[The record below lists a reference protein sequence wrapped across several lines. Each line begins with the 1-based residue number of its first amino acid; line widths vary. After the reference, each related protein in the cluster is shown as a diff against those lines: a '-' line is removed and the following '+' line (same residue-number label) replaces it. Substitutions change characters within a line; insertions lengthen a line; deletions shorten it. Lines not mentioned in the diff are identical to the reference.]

1 MVPHHLTPQTMTL
14 LLQLIIHPMLHQ
26 QHMAPRLKHLLH
38 QLLLLPML
46 HQLHHTQ
53 PWLTPILDNLSPYV
67 DPMEAPPDA
76 NIHHMLWRYVYKMC
90 GTPKARMVCNGSSR
104 QGTTTLGHTFAN
116 CLYSI
121 SERLFWS
128 AVACN
133 SLVAYGAGVSN
144 AFAEAPPLAHPLY
157 MRIDDTSQIPLA
169 VGETHQW
176 NIMANWLHANH
187 S

>member
-53 PWLTPILDNLSPYV
+53 PWLTLILDNLSPYV

-90 GTPKARMVCNGSSR
+90 GTPQGQNGVQWVLQAGYYHPWPHLCQLPLLR
-104 QGTTTLGHTFAN
+104 Q
-116 CLYSI
+116 
-121 SERLFWS
+121 
-128 AVACN
+128 
-133 SLVAYGAGVSN
+133 
-144 AFAEAPPLAHPLY
+144 
-157 MRIDDTSQIPLA
+157 
-169 VGETHQW
+169 
-176 NIMANWLHANH
+176 
-187 S
+187 